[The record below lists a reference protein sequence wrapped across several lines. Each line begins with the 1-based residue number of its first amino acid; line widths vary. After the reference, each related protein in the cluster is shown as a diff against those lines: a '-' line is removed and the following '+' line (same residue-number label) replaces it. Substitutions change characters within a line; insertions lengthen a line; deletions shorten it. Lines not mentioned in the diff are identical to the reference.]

1 MTRIF
6 ETGTKI
12 PCGANAS
19 VMTGHSTAGASR
31 EIIATLFV
39 PDITDIPA

>member
-6 ETGTKI
+6 ETRTKI
-12 PCGANAS
+12 ACGANAS
-19 VMTGHSTAGASR
+19 VMTGYGTAGASR